1 MRRLIPAVAAAGVL
15 LAAAPAADAA
25 VSLSG
30 GTTRLTLDKGTAA
43 ALGSLGVKVAP
54 TGPATAQGRH
64 VRFPISGGSI
74 DPASGAGTIRHRGGL
89 RLSAGGKRIVLK
101 NYTVR
106 VGRRITLSARV
117 GGDRVTVLDLTGR
130 PRVSRSGFGTN
141 VSGLTARLNRTAAR
155 ALNAAFGVDAFR
167 KGIPLGTVRVQAEPS
182 QTQLLAQGA
191 TALAIDP
198 ATLQAIVS
206 LGIAPGVIG
215 PATLDGTTASFPITG
230 GKAALDLSA
239 ATVRHSGGISL
250 AKGATSVALTDF
262 DIRVG
267 MGAPQLFAALN
278 GSAEKVAI
286 LDLDLAALQPT
297 VQGRSITLG
306 GVVAKLTQ
314 GAADALNGA
323 FGTTAFAGGL
333 TLGTATVSATGK

>member
-1 MRRLIPAVAAAGVL
+1 MRRLIPALATAGVL
-15 LAAAPAADAA
+15 LAAAPAAHAA

-43 ALGSLGVKVAP
+43 ALGSLGVRVAP

-74 DPASGAGTIRHRGGL
+74 DPATAAGTIRHRGGL
-89 RLSAGGKRIVLK
+89 RFSARGRRLVLK
-101 NYTVR
+101 DFTVR
-106 VGRRITLSARV
+106 VGGRITLSARV
-117 GGDRVTVLDLTGR
+117 GSARVTVLDLVGT

-141 VSGLTARLNRTAAR
+141 VSGLTARLNRAAAR
-155 ALNAAFGVDAFR
+155 ALNATFGVRAFR
-167 KGIPLGTVRVQAEPS
+167 KGIPLGKVRVQAEPA

-198 ATLQAIVS
+198 AALQALVS

-250 AKGATSVALTDF
+250 TKGATVVSLTDF
-262 DIRVG
+262 DIRI
-267 MGAPQLFAALN
+267 GAGDPQLFAALN
-278 GSAEKVAI
+278 GGAQKVAI

-297 VQGRSITLG
+297 VTGRSITLG